1 MKTIFKYVISGFIAV
16 SVFYFVSSLLE
27 RNRDKEQLIAETALI
42 EKEINNVSKLVVTEM
57 KYAKVYNYENTKS
70 YGWDFFQSQKTALI
84 ISNARA
90 QISYDLKKL
99 KYEINAPDK
108 TIIIKYIPKPEMIID
123 PNLTFY
129 QMDNG
134 LLNRFEG
141 KDYNTITRKVKTDL
155 KQEIEKDAVMKNA
168 QNRLLSE
175 LSSLYIISNSLGWK
189 LNYKKTEINSTKEMD
204 SILF

>member
-1 MKTIFKYVISGFIAV
+1 MKDIFKYVISVFIAV
-16 SVFYFVSSLLE
+16 GIFYFVSSLLE

-84 ISNARA
+84 ISNATA
-90 QISYDLKKL
+90 QVSYDLKKL
-99 KYEINAPDK
+99 NYKIDAPNK
-108 TIIIKYIPKPEMIID
+108 TIIIKYIPKPEVIID

-134 LLNRFEG
+134 LLNRFES
-141 KDYNTITRKVKTDL
+141 KDYNTINRKIKTDL
-155 KQEIEKDAVMKNA
+155 KEEIEKDAVMKNA

-175 LSSLYIISNSLGWK
+175 LSSLYIISNSMGWK
-189 LNYKKTEINSTKEMD
+189 LVYKNTEINSAKEMD
-204 SILF
+204 NILF

>member
-1 MKTIFKYVISGFIAV
+1 MKDIFKYIISGLIAV
-16 SVFYFVSSLLE
+16 TLFYLVTHFIDK
-27 RNRDKEQLIAETALI
+27 NKEQEQLLAETALI

-70 YGWDFFQSQKTALI
+70 YSWDFFSSQKTALI
-84 ISNARA
+84 ISNATA
-90 QISYDLKKL
+90 QISYDLKKM
-99 KYEINAPDK
+99 KYEVNAQEK
-108 TIIIKYIPKPEMIID
+108 TITITYIPEPEVVID

-141 KDYNTITRKVKTDL
+141 KDYNTIKRKVKNDL
-155 KQEIEKDAVMKNA
+155 RNEIEKDQVIKNA

-175 LSSLYIISNSLGWK
+175 LSSIYVLSNSMGWT
-189 LNYKKTEINSTKEMD
+189 LVYNKTEVNSTQDMN